1 MKKLMLLCLAAFG
14 LAFGAF
20 AGTINLKK
28 VTGNKTA
35 KDGDVITGTL
45 AGNYKISIADG
56 AKVTLRRAHINNESS
71 LNKDCAGLTCNGS
84 ATIVLEDEN
93 EVNALGNDFPGIYVP
108 KDKTLRI
115 EGFGSLKVHGKGYA
129 AGIGGGKGLDCGNIV
144 IAGGIIQA
152 FGGRPYGGS
161 QEVVNGNL
169 VIHPDRPGGGPGI
182 GAGDNATC
190 GWISFNRGNVTSW
203 ANGELYAY
211 PAIGA
216 SAVNSSCGNVY
227 FNQTIGK
234 IEAVVGSLRPSDEN
248 IVSANEVDYGVVDDM
263 NEGWAGTNKKT
274 VWTGYPGQKKG
285 AVDSSNYRTLTV
297 ASQLGR
303 LTGSKTF
310 GNYQRHGQE
319 SWGEY
324 LGWYVTHLKGE
335 LSGDHKI
342 SVADGAEVV
351 LNGVT
356 IGPTLKTGMPG
367 ITFNGDA
374 TLILKGNNYI
384 KGCGEFFPG
393 IFVPQGKTLTI
404 IGDGKL
410 TVVSGGKYAAAIG
423 GSAKGIGSTGTTDGY
438 SKPCGN
444 VKILSGEITAIGG
457 EFASALGGFF
467 KLNDTTIVHGGTVSI
482 FGGSIRAQGG
492 VSVAD
497 QDSTNWSR
505 MRVACSGNEE
515 FFHWNGRLDQ
525 LPEEGYQIYATAY
538 DGTTITGALPDRS
551 PYPLIK
557 IADGA
562 KVKFKDVTIRQPY
575 IFTEPSIKEGVYIKE
590 AFYLN
595 YFLYGETDWRHATR
609 TRTHNGIYCEG
620 NAEITLEGTNYL
632 EGSSSEAGLRV
643 GNGRTVTIKGDG
655 KLHSVGGINAAGI
668 GESDVSDCGS
678 VVVESGVIVAEG
690 GTWGRGMGTGASS
703 SSDSRKS
710 GTFTFNGGSTRC
722 ISRTGLN
729 PIGCRD
735 ESLSQPKLGPNM
747 QVNEKSDGDRRIVEI
762 SWNGKLGDLGGGS
775 ASASSQMSASAGPRL
790 RSGRLRSN
798 PVELEHIDAKYVAG
812 DGMVIT
818 GTLSTRNSISIAHD
832 ATVTLKDAKI
842 LGTPDA
848 SSPYAGLTC
857 LGNATIILE
866 GDNEVS
872 SFHESFPAISVPT
885 NCTLVI
891 TGIGSLVAGNENE
904 TAAGAGIGGGS
915 YADCGNIIIS
925 NGTIT
930 AYGGEGCAGIG
941 GGSGNSF
948 GTISI
953 VGGIVTA
960 TGGNKAAGI
969 GTGDG
974 GTGQLISIGS
984 GVARV
989 IATSPSFGEP
999 IGEGK
1004 NGTLAYAPVISTVL
1018 SSSGHGSTRTLQWNG
1033 NLGLGL
1039 EGDLTA
1045 FDNTTIYGVLHD
1057 GYKTRIMIAPGAHVT
1072 LKGASIN
1079 SSGALSA
1086 DTPWAGI
1093 TCLGDA
1099 TITIKNDS
1107 LVTENT
1113 VKTFNGNYPAIFVP
1127 GGSTLTIDGD
1137 GTLTAANLNGA
1148 GGAGIGGGSTEDT
1161 RWCGNIVVDGG
1172 DVTAYGGTLAS
1183 GIGGGDGG
1191 WCDGVVIGAGITHVK
1206 AYCGDG
1212 GNAHALCHGNN
1223 GDSNELPYIANG
1235 IVEIDSGTYFREFA
1249 PDSSPDTDL
1258 STLTGNAVIQDG
1270 AVVSG
1275 TISRQY
1281 NVSIAAGAEVTLNNI
1296 TIPGSDDSSRQWA
1309 GITCL
1314 GDATIWLEGVN
1325 NVKGSYHNPGI
1336 YVPAGHTLTIKSK
1349 DDEGVLIASAFDFA
1363 AGIGGGYNL
1372 NCGNIVI
1379 DGGGIYAG
1387 GGRWCA
1393 GIGAGTASS
1402 SSSMVSCGDI
1412 TFNGGYV
1419 TGNGGEYGAGIGAGS
1434 NATCGNI
1441 NINSGIKH
1449 VEGMRGSAGAEP
1461 IGAGSQNSTCDNVNV
1476 ASGLSEKL
1484 SDDGSCRNIVP
1495 NIDLSSLPGVGETVN
1510 VHYKATISGTLG
1522 GRSNIHLCHGSEV
1535 TLRDVVIRGVDS
1547 DECKWAGIT
1556 CSGDVTI
1563 ILEGTN
1569 TVTGFHR
1576 DYPGIYVP
1584 PYYKLT
1590 IKGTGRLDARSNG
1603 NAAGIGGGRGID
1615 CGDIVI
1621 SSRSPDGAA
1630 VTGCTVISEGGAGA
1644 AGIGGGAG
1652 AKCGKITIDYA
1663 NSVRVTTDGVDAN
1676 GTADTVGAGS
1686 AGTCKGVVV
1695 SGTMFDATHG
1705 RWRLFT
1711 NKRFNLSWAVGDMTL
1726 LDGMTV
1732 LGTLPDNYKVS
1743 IAAGAH
1749 VTLSQATI
1757 QGEDSVDYKWA
1768 GLTCEGDATI
1778 TLTNYSRIKGFCS
1791 DYPGIYV
1798 PEDCTLTI
1806 NGNGTLRAESN
1817 GWAAG
1822 IGASFDQPC
1831 GNIVIDG
1838 GRILAHGGTY
1848 SAGIGGTSAN
1858 CGDITING
1866 GTVWAYGGSRA
1877 SAIGAGFAAACGT
1890 ITIGAGITSVTAT
1903 LSDSTPGDHIGKGY
1917 DNPYG
1922 ADSTCA
1928 GVVIDPDIADT
1939 TDGLTRTL
1947 AGPTYVDLSTVT
1959 SDMTI
1964 TDRSI
1969 VFGTLAGNHKLSI
1982 AAGAKVTLRDAVI
1995 APGIDCL
2002 GDVTIVLEGANSIDS
2017 LDCSY
2022 PGIFIPSGYTLT
2034 ILGEGSLG
2042 VTSASTVPT
2051 QNNYGSAAIGAGWY
2065 PGYRDCGNI
2074 IIESG
2079 TIAATSGVYAASIG
2093 GVYNRSCGSVTISNG
2108 ITRVSCSYY
2117 ALGNTGAG
2125 WLGAGEGGTAGT
2137 VTVDPVLDNTA
2148 SAGARIISPPWDGN
2162 LNTLDRNVTAKD
2174 GTCITGTHEGGYEV
2188 SIEAGAEV
2196 TLDSATYA
2204 GTLTCNGDATIIL
2217 AGENAVTAIGEAG
2230 FDARSGVGIYV
2241 PQGSTLTITGDGL
2254 LDVKG
2259 ADGYTGGAGI
2269 GGGDEYTAC
2278 GNVVIES
2285 GTVIATGGGSVRG
2298 AAGIGG
2304 NCNSA
2309 CGDITIGPGVTKVV
2323 AKVMNGGDATPIGLG
2338 YCPSPRTCGAITVDQ
2353 QNLTDTTSADGLT
2366 RTITRV
2372 SGADAI
2378 ADFNAWKA
2386 EKNANGANIVGAW
2399 DARDANGVA
2408 NVFRYAF
2415 DRAGDDFNDGKII
2428 IDFASSGD
2436 GQVAIQTLPVVNGK
2450 GLFFF
2455 TIVASDNADGTGN
2468 VAEYPLSLE
2477 PDGITVIAEE
2487 YNPKRFFRVRVSVGQ

>member
-1 MKKLMLLCLAAFG
+1 MKDKSIATSWSSHSKRLSVILAAVVG
-14 LAFGAF
+14 LVFGAF
-20 AGTINLKK
+20 ADTINLKK

-45 AGNYKISIADG
+45 AGNYKIFIADG

-71 LNKDCAGLTCNGS
+71 LDKACAGLTCKGS

-93 EVNALGNDFPGIYVP
+93 EVNALGDDFPGIFVP
-108 KDKTLRI
+108 KNKNLRI

-144 IAGGIIQA
+144 ISGGIIEA

-190 GWISFNRGNVTSW
+190 GWIIFKRGNVTSW

-216 SAVNSSCGNVY
+216 SAVNSSCGKVDFY
-227 FNQTIGK
+227 QTIGK
-234 IEAVVGSLRPSDEN
+234 VEAVVGSSRPSDAN
-248 IVSANEVDYGVVDDM
+248 IVSANAVDYGVVGGM

-310 GNYQRHGQE
+310 GNPRI
-319 SWGEY
+319 EY
-324 LGWYVTHLKGE
+324 LPEAVVHKYSWYVTHLKGE

-342 SVADGAEVV
+342 SVADGAELV
-351 LNGVT
+351 LDGVT

-374 TLILKGNNYI
+374 TLILKGENYV

-423 GSAKGIGSTGTTDGY
+423 GSAKGIGSTGATDGY

-467 KLNDTTIVHGGTVSI
+467 KLNDMTIVYGGTI
-482 FGGSIRAQGG
+482 NILGGSIRAQGG

-497 QDSTNWSR
+497 QDKTDWSGV
-505 MRVACSGNEE
+505 RVTYSGNEE
-515 FFHWNGRLDQ
+515 FFRWNGRLDQ
-525 LPEEGYQIYATAY
+525 LPEEGYQIYAMAY
-538 DGTTITGALPDRS
+538 DGTTITGALLHRS

-562 KVKFKDVTIRQPY
+562 KVKLKDATIRQPA
-575 IFTEPSIKEGVYIKE
+575 FAGNPSIAEGANIKY
-590 AFYLN
+590 AYDYTAGL
-595 YFLYGETDWRHATR
+595 LGGPVWRHDTQ
-609 TRTHNGIYCEG
+609 TIYNNGIYCEG
-620 NAEITLEGTNYL
+620 DAEITLEGTNYL
-632 EGSSSEAGLRV
+632 AGSSGEAGLRV
-643 GNGRTVTIKGDG
+643 GKGRTVTIKGDG
-655 KLHSVGGINAAGI
+655 KLHSVGGSNAAGI
-668 GESDVSDCGS
+668 GESAVSDCGS

-703 SSDSRKS
+703 SYDSDKC

-722 ISRTGLN
+722 ISRSGLN

-747 QVNEKSDGDRRIVEI
+747 QVKEKADDDRRIVEI
-762 SWNGKLGDLGGGS
+762 SWNGKLGDLGGES
-775 ASASSQMSASAGPRL
+775 ASASSQMSASAGSRL

-798 PVELEHIDAKYVAG
+798 PVELEHVDAKYVAG

-857 LGNATIILE
+857 LGNATVVLE

-904 TAAGAGIGGGS
+904 TAAG
-915 YADCGNIIIS
+915 
-925 NGTIT
+925 
-930 AYGGEGCAGIG
+930 AGIG

-989 IATSPSFGEP
+989 IATSPSAIGDP

-1191 WCDGVVIGAGITHVK
+1191 WCDGVVIGAGIAHVK
-1206 AYCGDG
+1206 AVCGSA
-1212 GNAHALCHGNN
+1212 GNAHPLCHGNN
-1223 GDSNELPYIANG
+1223 GDSNELPHIANG

-1379 DGGGIYAG
+1379 DGGRIYAG

-1402 SSSMVSCGDI
+1402 SSSTVSCGDI

-1449 VEGMRGSAGAEP
+1449 VEGMRGSAGAAP
-1461 IGAGSQNSTCDNVNV
+1461 IGAGSQNSTCGNVYV

-1584 PYYKLT
+1584 PYYTLT

-1621 SSRSPDGAA
+1621 SSRSPDGVA

-1695 SGTMFDATHG
+1695 SSTMLDATYG
-1705 RWRLFT
+1705 SWRVFT

-1726 LDGMTV
+1726 LDGMSV
-1732 LGTLPDNYKVS
+1732 FGTLLDNYKVS
-1743 IAAGAH
+1743 VASGAH

-1757 QGEDSVDYKWA
+1757 QGEDSQDYKWA
-1768 GLTCEGDATI
+1768 GLTCEGDATL
-1778 TLTNYSRIKGFCS
+1778 TLTSLSRIKGFYT

-1798 PEDCTLTI
+1798 PTNCTLTI
-1806 NGNGTLRAESN
+1806 NGTGALRAESN

-1822 IGASFDQPC
+1822 IGAGFDMAC
-1831 GNIVIDG
+1831 GDIVIDG
-1838 GRILAHGGTY
+1838 GSITARGGTY
-1848 SAGIGGTSAN
+1848 ASGIGGSNAD

-1877 SAIGAGFAAACGT
+1877 SAIGAGFASACGT
-1890 ITIGAGITSVTAT
+1890 VTVGAGITSVTAT

-1922 ADSTCA
+1922 EESTCA
-1928 GVVIDPDIADT
+1928 GVVVADDIYDAT
-1939 TDGLTRTL
+1939 NGVTRTL
-1947 AGPTYVDLSTVT
+1947 TGPTIVDLSTLT
-1959 SDMTI
+1959 SDVTLSN
-1964 TDRSI
+1964 RFI
-1969 VFGTLAGNHKLSI
+1969 VVGTLLTPCQISI
-1982 AAGAKVTLRDAVI
+1982 ADGATVKLRNADINGAGDWTSRTYAGLT
-1995 APGIDCL
+1995 CL
-2002 GDVTIVLEGANSIDS
+2002 GDATIVIEDTNNVRGFGNNYA
-2017 LDCSY
+2017 
-2022 PGIFIPSGYTLT
+2022 GIFVPSGKTLT
-2034 ILGEGSLG
+2034 IEGDGALEAHSG
-2042 VTSASTVPT
+2042 APEDKQHVMS
-2051 QNNYGSAAIGAGWY
+2051 YFGAG
-2065 PGYRDCGNI
+2065 
-2074 IIESG
+2074 
-2079 TIAATSGVYAASIG
+2079 IG
-2093 GVYNRSCGSVTISNG
+2093 
-2108 ITRVSCSYY
+2108 
-2117 ALGNTGAG
+2117 
-2125 WLGAGEGGTAGT
+2125 
-2137 VTVDPVLDNTA
+2137 
-2148 SAGARIISPPWDGN
+2148 
-2162 LNTLDRNVTAKD
+2162 
-2174 GTCITGTHEGGYEV
+2174 
-2188 SIEAGAEV
+2188 
-2196 TLDSATYA
+2196 
-2204 GTLTCNGDATIIL
+2204 CNGDA
-2217 AGENAVTAIGEAG
+2217 
-2230 FDARSGVGIYV
+2230 SC
-2241 PQGSTLTITGDGL
+2241 GSI
-2254 LDVKG
+2254 
-2259 ADGYTGGAGI
+2259 
-2269 GGGDEYTAC
+2269 
-2278 GNVVIES
+2278 VIES
-2285 GTVIATGGGSVRG
+2285 GTVYARGGGG
-2298 AAGIGG
+2298 IAAGIGCPVNVSPAVLTAG
-2304 NCNSA
+2304 A
-2309 CGDITIGPGVTKVV
+2309 ITIGEDVKKVV
-2323 AKVMNGGDATPIGLG
+2323 ADGGISAYTKAESLVAT
-2338 YCPSPRTCGAITVDQ
+2338 SKTEDNRTTVVVRQPWDGDLSTYEADTVITDGTILTGSLRSESGVTLDVESGA
-2353 QNLTDTTSADGLT
+2353 
-2366 RTITRV
+2366 TITLDNACIDGQLHCLGQATIILSGKNTINAPSGKPAIQAAGYGEEATIKGTGSLIAISDESWLWGYYGFEDNLRV
-2372 SGADAI
+2372 SSNGDTYTIARDAEDAAI
-2378 ADFNAWKA
+2378 ADFNEWKA
-2386 EKNANGANIVGAW
+2386 EQNENGANIVGAW
-2399 DARDANGVA
+2399 NATDANGVA

-2415 DRAGDDFNDGKII
+2415 DVATDGEFSASAII
-2428 IDFASSGD
+2428 IGFEAD
-2436 GQVAIQTLPVVNGK
+2436 GEGAVAIQTLPVVNGK

-2455 TIVASDNADGTGN
+2455 TIVASDSPDGTGN
-2468 VAEYPLSLE
+2468 VAEYPLSTE
-2477 PDGITVIAEE
+2477 PDGITYIEEE
-2487 YNPKRFFRVRVSVGQ
+2487 YNPNRFFRVKVDFAQ